1 MKAWIRKNLFRS
13 YLDGLVTI
21 VSSLVALWLITQVVS
36 FVFITGRWEIVQ
48 VNLKLLLV
56 GRFPEEHLGLLAAS
70 VASLAFWVGL
80 VGGAFVKPGAPSRTF
95 IQIIKAVLARFGLI
109 FLLSAAIIYLA
120 GTAEALIAGLQILL
134 ALVLGRLLSA
144 FRTRSRLLSALPS
157 TIWVVVW
164 GLIPTTL
171 IWLTLS
177 VSTLETWG
185 GFLINFYIAILS
197 IILCFPLGVL
207 LALGRRSS
215 LPVVRLLA
223 TTYIE
228 LVRGA
233 PLFVLL
239 LLAGVALE
247 FFIPPEIAPDVIF
260 RAVTVFTLFT
270 AAYLAEII
278 RGGLQSIPKGQT
290 EAGKAIGLSTVQ
302 IISLI
307 TLPQALRNV
316 IPAQIGQFI
325 SLFKDTTLAGAALS
339 MFEILN
345 IGKAITKQDDFLGQG
360 LIYESLAFVALMF
373 WVGSFVMSRES
384 QRLERKLGVGI
395 R

>member
-1 MKAWIRKNLFRS
+1 MTKWLRENLFRS
-13 YLDGLVTI
+13 FTDGVVTVI
-21 VSSLVALWLITQVVS
+21 AASIAIWVIAQLFS
-36 FVFITGRWEIVQ
+36 FVFITGRWEIIQ

-56 GRFPEEHLGLLAAS
+56 GRFPEDQIWLVGASMAA
-70 VASLAFWVGL
+70 VAFWIGL
-80 VGGAFVKPGAPSRTF
+80 FAGSLRKLVTPNRTIVEWIRDM
-95 IQIIKAVLARFGLI
+95 IQRFGLI
-109 FLLSAAIIYLA
+109 ALLAIAIILLA
-120 GTAEALIAGLQILL
+120 GTADAVLTALGVLFSLIA
-134 ALVLGRLLSA
+134 GRLLSGVRA
-144 FRTRSRLLSALPS
+144 HSALLRAIPRAL
-157 TIWVVVW
+157 WVLVFALV
-164 GLIPTTL
+164 PVSM
-171 IWLTLS
+171 IWLTL
-177 VSTLETWG
+177 TLASLENWG
-185 GFLINFYIAILS
+185 GFLINFYIAIIS
-197 IILCFPLGVL
+197 IVLCFPLGIL

-215 LPVVRLLA
+215 FPVLRLLSTA
-223 TTYIE
+223 YIE
-228 LVRGA
+228 LIRGA

-247 FFIPPEIAPDVIF
+247 FFVPPEIAPDVIF
-260 RAVTVFTLFT
+260 RSVTVFTLFT

-290 EAGKAIGLSTVQ
+290 EAGKALGLSTVKV
-302 IISLI
+302 IFLI

-339 MFEILN
+339 VFEILN

-384 QRLERKLGVGI
+384 QRLEKKLGVGI

>member
-1 MKAWIRKNLFRS
+1 MKAWLKQNLFRS
-13 YLDGLVTI
+13 YWDGLMT
-21 VSSLVALWLITQVVS
+21 VVS
-36 FVFITGRWEIVQ
+36 AVIAIWLVVQIFTFVFITGRWEIVQ
-48 VNLKLLLV
+48 VNIKLLLI
-56 GRFPEEHLGLLAAS
+56 GRFPEEHIGLLLAS
-70 VASLAFWVGL
+70 VMAISFWIGIT
-80 VGGAFVKPGAPSRTF
+80 GGAFVKPDAPKRKVF
-95 IQIIKAVLARFGLI
+95 EIVREVFQRFGLI
-109 FLLSAAIIYLA
+109 ALLGIAVVYLA
-120 GTAEALIAGLQILL
+120 GTGEAVIAGVQIVV
-134 ALVLGRLLSA
+134 AIVAGRLLSA
-144 FRTRSRLLSALPS
+144 LRTRISILSAIPS
-157 TIWVVVW
+157 LIWVLFW
-164 GLIPTTL
+164 GLAPTSL
-171 IWLTLS
+171 IWYTLS
-177 VSTLETWG
+177 VSTLEAWG
-185 GFLINFYIAILS
+185 GFLINFYIAVLS
-197 IILCFPLGVL
+197 IVLCFPLGVL

-215 LPVVRLLA
+215 LPVIRILA

-228 LVRGA
+228 IVRGA

-247 FFIPPEIAPDVIF
+247 FFIPPEITPDVIF
-260 RAVTVFTLFT
+260 RSVTVFTLFT

-290 EAGKAIGLSTVQ
+290 EAGKAIGLSTVR

-339 MFEILN
+339 MFEILS

-360 LIYESLAFVALMF
+360 LIYESLAFVGLMF

-384 QRLERKLGVGI
+384 QRLEKKLGVGI

>member
-1 MKAWIRKNLFRS
+1 MKTWLKQNLFRS
-13 YLDGLVTI
+13 YWDGLMT
-21 VSSLVALWLITQVVS
+21 VVS
-36 FVFITGRWEIVQ
+36 AVIAIWLVVQIATFVFITGRWEIVQ
-48 VNLKLLLV
+48 VNIKLLLI
-56 GRFPEEHLGLLAAS
+56 GRFPEEHIGLLLAS
-70 VASLAFWVGL
+70 VMAISFWIGIT
-80 VGGAFVKPGAPSRTF
+80 GGAFVKPDAPKRKVF
-95 IQIIKAVLARFGLI
+95 EIVRELFQRFGLI
-109 FLLSAAIIYLA
+109 ALLGIAVVYLA
-120 GTAEALIAGLQILL
+120 ATGEAVIAGVQIVV
-134 ALVLGRLLSA
+134 AIVAGRLLSA
-144 FRTRSRLLSALPS
+144 LRTRIPLLSSIPS
-157 TIWVVVW
+157 LLWVLFW
-164 GLIPTTL
+164 GLAPTSL
-171 IWLTLS
+171 IWYTLS

-185 GFLINFYIAILS
+185 GFLINFYIAVLS
-197 IILCFPLGVL
+197 IVLCFPLGVL

-215 LPVVRLLA
+215 LPVIRILA

-228 LVRGA
+228 IVRGA

-247 FFIPPEIAPDVIF
+247 FFIPPEITPDVIF
-260 RAVTVFTLFT
+260 RSVTVFTLFT

-290 EAGKAIGLSTVQ
+290 EAGKAIGLSTVR
-302 IISLI
+302 IIGLI

-339 MFEILN
+339 MFEILS

-360 LIYESLAFVALMF
+360 LIYESLAFVGLMF

-384 QRLERKLGVGI
+384 QRLEKKLGVGI

>member
-1 MKAWIRKNLFRS
+1 MKGWLRQNLFRS
-13 YLDGLVTI
+13 YWDGLITI
-21 VSSLVALWLITQVVS
+21 VSAAIAMWLVVQIFT

-48 VNLKLLLV
+48 VNIKLLLI
-56 GRFPEEHLGLLAAS
+56 GRFPEEHIGLLLGS
-70 VASLAFWVGL
+70 VMAISFWIGIT
-80 VGGAFVKPGAPSRTF
+80 GGAFVKPDAPRRKLLEATKELL
-95 IQIIKAVLARFGLI
+95 QRFGLI
-109 FLLSAAIIYLA
+109 ALLGIAIVYLA
-120 GTAEALIAGLQILL
+120 GTGEAVIAGVQIVV
-134 ALVLGRLLSA
+134 AIIAGRLLSA
-144 FRTRSRLLSALPS
+144 LRTRNQVLSAIPS
-157 TIWVVVW
+157 LLWVLVW
-164 GLIPTTL
+164 GLAPTSL
-171 IWLTLS
+171 IWYTLS

-185 GFLINFYIAILS
+185 GFLINFYIAVLS
-197 IILCFPLGVL
+197 IVLCFPLGVL

-215 LPVVRLLA
+215 LPVIRILA

-228 LVRGA
+228 IVRGA

-247 FFIPPEIAPDVIF
+247 FFIPPEITPDVIF
-260 RAVTVFTLFT
+260 RSVTVFTLFT

-290 EAGKAIGLSTVQ
+290 EAGKAIGLSTVR

-339 MFEILN
+339 MFEILS

-360 LIYESLAFVALMF
+360 LIYESLAFVGLMF

-384 QRLERKLGVGI
+384 QRLEKKLGVGV

>member
-1 MKAWIRKNLFRS
+1 MKTWLKQNLFRS
-13 YLDGLVTI
+13 YWDGLMT
-21 VSSLVALWLITQVVS
+21 VVS
-36 FVFITGRWEIVQ
+36 AVIAIWLVVQIFTFVFITGRWEIVQ
-48 VNLKLLLV
+48 VNIKLLLI
-56 GRFPEEHLGLLAAS
+56 GRFPEEHIGLLLAS
-70 VASLAFWVGL
+70 VMAISFWIGIT
-80 VGGAFVKPGAPSRTF
+80 GGAFVKPDAPKRKVF
-95 IQIIKAVLARFGLI
+95 EIVRELFLRFGLI
-109 FLLSAAIIYLA
+109 ALLGIAVVYLA
-120 GTAEALIAGLQILL
+120 GTGEAVVAGVQIVV
-134 ALVLGRLLSA
+134 AIVAGRLLSA
-144 FRTRSRLLSALPS
+144 LRTRISILSAIPS
-157 TIWVVVW
+157 LLWVLFW
-164 GLIPTTL
+164 GLAPTSL
-171 IWLTLS
+171 IWYTLS

-185 GFLINFYIAILS
+185 GFLINFYIAVLS
-197 IILCFPLGVL
+197 IVLCFPLGVL

-215 LPVVRLLA
+215 LPVIRILA

-228 LVRGA
+228 IVRGA

-247 FFIPPEIAPDVIF
+247 FFIPPEITPDVIF
-260 RAVTVFTLFT
+260 RSVTVFTLFT

-290 EAGKAIGLSTVQ
+290 EAGKAIGLSTVR
-302 IISLI
+302 IIGLI
-307 TLPQALRNV
+307 TLPQSLRNV

-339 MFEILN
+339 MFEILS

-360 LIYESLAFVALMF
+360 LIYESLAFVGLMF

-384 QRLERKLGVGI
+384 QRLEKKLGVGI

>member
-1 MKAWIRKNLFRS
+1 MRAWIRKNLFRS

-21 VSSLVALWLITQVVS
+21 VSSILAIWIITQVIS
-36 FVFITGRWEIVQ
+36 FIFITGRWEIVQ

-70 VASLAFWVGL
+70 VASLAFWVGIT
-80 VGGAFVKPGAPSRTF
+80 GGAFVKPGAQKRSLF
-95 IQIIKAVLARFGLI
+95 QITRAIAERFGLL
-109 FLLSAAIIYLA
+109 FLLSAAIIFLA
-120 GTAEALIAGLQILL
+120 GTADALITGLQILL
-134 ALVLGRLLSA
+134 ALIAGRVLSGIRTRSGLLSA
-144 FRTRSRLLSALPS
+144 IPS
-157 TIWVVVW
+157 LIWVVVW

-215 LPVVRLLA
+215 LPVVRFLA
-223 TTYIE
+223 TSYIE